1 MKKIGKKIILFFD
14 KWLITPITKF
24 ILFITDFI
32 KNNGKEIEKFVNKKQ
47 TLIVLSLIFAFVVF
61 FMVDQNSDTLLNKNA
76 EILYNQPVNAEYN
89 EEAYVIEGLPTTVDV
104 TLIGRTS
111 DLYLAKQYT
120 SSLSIS
126 VDLRGLTPGSHKVKL
141 NYNQSQALKTIDYKL
156 DPSTANIVV
165 YEKVSETR
173 ELDYDILH
181 KDNLDSTLILD
192 SVDLSRND
200 VIIKGASYK
209 LDSVATVKALV
220 DVDKISNPKVGT
232 YPLKGDK
239 GEVSLIAYDSKGQ
252 PVDVE
257 IVPSTIDAN
266 VKITS
271 PSKEVPIQVI
281 PDGELAFGKSI
292 KEFTTSISKV
302 TIYGDEDVINSI
314 ESIPVIIDVKDLSS
328 NKTYNVNIVK
338 PSGVRAISN
347 KTVTIKVILDDVITK
362 EFSNTRI
369 SFVNLDPKYN
379 AYAASKEDSEITV
392 VVKGSSN
399 IVGKL
404 DTNTISATVDL
415 NGYTPGEYEVDV
427 KVAGDDL
434 KLSYESKTKKV
445 KIIIEEK

>member
-32 KNNGKEIEKFVNKKQ
+32 KNNGREIEKFINKKQ
-47 TLIVLSLIFAFVVF
+47 TLIVLSLIFAFIVF

-76 EILYNQPVNAEYN
+76 EILYNQSVKAEYN
-89 EEAYVIEGLPTTVDV
+89 EEAYVIEGLPTAVDV
-104 TLIGRTS
+104 TLIGRTP

-181 KDNLDSTLILD
+181 KDNLDETLILD

-200 VIIKGASYK
+200 VIIKGAEYK
-209 LDSVATVKALV
+209 LNSVATVKALV
-220 DVDKISNPKVGT
+220 DIDDISNPKVGT
-232 YPLKGDK
+232 FTLK
-239 GEVSLIAYDSKGQ
+239 EVPLIAYNSDGQ

-257 IVPSTIDAN
+257 IVPSSIDAN
-266 VKITS
+266 IKITS
-271 PSKEVPIQVI
+271 PSKEVALQVI
-281 PDGELAFGKSI
+281 PKGDLAFGKSI

-302 TIYGDEDVINSI
+302 TIYGDEETINAI
-314 ESIPVIIDVKDLSS
+314 DSIPVEIDVTNLSS

-338 PSGVRAISN
+338 PSGIRAISN
-347 KTVTIKVILDDVITK
+347 KTVTVKVVLDDVITK
-362 EFSNTRI
+362 EFKDIKLSYI
-369 SFVNLDPKYN
+369 NLDSNYK
-379 AYAASKEDSEITV
+379 AYATSQEDSIVTI
-392 VVKGSSN
+392 VVKGSSDVVN
-399 IVGKL
+399 KL
-404 DTNTISATVDL
+404 DPNTIKANVDL
-415 NGYTPGEYEVDV
+415 GGYAPGEYEVEV
-427 KVAGDDL
+427 QVTGDDL

>member
-1 MKKIGKKIILFFD
+1 MKKICRKIILFFD

-32 KNNGKEIEKFVNKKQ
+32 KNNGKEIEKFINKKQ
-47 TLIVLSLIFAFVVF
+47 TLIVLSLIFAFIVF

-76 EILYNQPVNAEYN
+76 EILYNQSVKAEYN
-89 EEAYVIEGLPTTVDV
+89 EEAYVIEGLPTSVDV

-181 KDNLDSTLILD
+181 KDHLDSTLILE

-220 DVDKISNPKVGT
+220 DIDNISNPKVGT
-232 YPLKGDK
+232 FTLK
-239 GEVSLIAYDSKGQ
+239 EIPLIAYDSNGK
-252 PVDVE
+252 PVENIE
-257 IVPSTIDAN
+257 IVPTSIDAN
-266 VKITS
+266 IKITS
-271 PSKEVPIQVI
+271 PSKEVAIKVVPK
-281 PDGELAFGKSI
+281 GELAFGKSI

-302 TIYGDEDVINSI
+302 TVYGDQAVVDSI
-314 ESIPVIIDVKDLSS
+314 EAIPVEIDVTDLSS
-328 NKTYNVNIVK
+328 DKTFNVNINK
-338 PSGVRAISN
+338 PAGIRAISN
-347 KTVTIKVILDDVITK
+347 KTVTVKVVLDDVITK
-362 EFSNTRI
+362 EFEGIKI
-369 SFVNLDPKYN
+369 SYINLDSKYK
-379 AYAASKEDSEITV
+379 AYATSQEDSTVTV
-392 VVKGSSN
+392 VVKGSSDVVN
-399 IVGKL
+399 KI
-404 DTNTISATVDL
+404 DPNTIKATVDL
-415 NGYTPGEYEVDV
+415 KGYTPRSEAYEIEVTTT
-427 KVAGDDL
+427 GDDL
-434 KLSYESKTKKV
+434 KLNYDSKTKKV
-445 KIIIEEK
+445 KIKIEEK